1 MEKILA
7 RVMTNKKLGA
17 PTTTTTTMASPALLE
32 AVFDYSQTAH
42 NNDLSSWEVVNPSSS
57 SDIETFSFD
66 SDSDSDEEDE
76 NTYALDSTS
85 SEQDLIDHHQSIE
98 STDVRVVSID
108 EPSGYDDYNDYGNG
122 NYDCDV
128 NEDEEDYDHD
138 DDYDDELV
146 PRSFSDRFG
155 KQRLMKLGKRACNPK
170 MSNPK
175 KLPCYFYNRPG
186 GVHAARDGVAWK
198 RKVGRKNEA

>member
-7 RVMTNKKLGA
+7 RVMPSKRLGA
-17 PTTTTTTMASPALLE
+17 PTTTMAGPALLE
-32 AVFDYSQTAH
+32 AVFDYSQTA
-42 NNDLSSWEVVNPSSS
+42 NNDDLSSWEIINNSSSS

-66 SDSDSDEEDE
+66 SDSDEEDE
-76 NTYALDSTS
+76 DTYVLDSTS
-85 SEQDLIDHHQSIE
+85 SEQDLIDHHRSIE
-98 STDVRVVSID
+98 SIDVKVVSID

-128 NEDEEDYDHD
+128 MEDEEDYDHD
-138 DDYDDELV
+138 DDYDDEMV
-146 PRSFSDRFG
+146 PRSFSNRFG
-155 KQRLMKLGKRACNPK
+155 KQRMMKLGKRACNPK